1 MLKLESDQLDF
12 HSQLL
17 EDLVREDHPYRKIKQ
32 LINFEKLLKPFHSL
46 YSGKG
51 AQGIAVEIG
60 FKCLLLQFYAD
71 LSDRQMEN
79 ALKDNVPTK
88 WFCGFVLLEKT
99 PDHSYF
105 GKLRQRIGTQK
116 LAELFNQ
123 ITAQLRDKQMISDV
137 FTFVDAT
144 TLTRKVGLWK
154 ERDKAIAEG
163 LEKLNNQ
170 NVEKFSADKDARF
183 GCKGK
188 KKFWYGYKRH
198 CSIDMKHGLI
208 KETAV
213 TPANVPDA
221 KVLEAICPDQGMVF
235 GDKGYSTEEARQI
248 LQKKG
253 CHSGIIRKNND
264 LQKNKEKD
272 RWRTQV
278 RMPFEGTFA
287 KLSKKA
293 RYRGT
298 AKTQFQ
304 ATFEALAFNIKRL
317 IKINAPPNLVVGA

>member
-17 EDLVREDHPYRKIKQ
+17 ENLVRDNHSYRKIKK
-32 LINFEKLLKPFHSL
+32 IVNFEELLKPFHLL
-46 YSGKG
+46 YSDKG
-51 AQGIAVEIG
+51 AQGIAVETG
-60 FKCLLLQFYAD
+60 FKCLLMQFYED

-79 ALKDNVPTK
+79 ALKDNNPMK
-88 WFCGFVLLEKT
+88 WFCGFSLLEKT

-105 GKLRQRIGTQK
+105 GKLRKRIGTKK
-116 LAELFNQ
+116 LVELFNQ
-123 ITAQLRDKQMISDV
+123 ITAQLRNKQMISDV

-144 TLTRKVGLWK
+144 AMTRKVGLWK
-154 ERDKAIAEG
+154 ERDKAIAQG

-208 KETAV
+208 KKTVV

-221 KVLEAICPDQGMVF
+221 KVLEEICPEQGMVLA
-235 GDKGYSTEEARQI
+235 DKGYSSEENRQI
-248 LQKKG
+248 VENNG

-264 LQKNKEKD
+264 PQKNKDKD
-272 RWRTQV
+272 RWLTQV
-278 RMPFEGTFA
+278 RMPFEGIFS

-298 AKTQFQ
+298 DKVQFQ

-317 IKINAPPNLVVGA
+317 IKINAPPGLVGA